1 MKLPAYNRPK
11 TLTEIINDKTN
22 PPKPIIDNGVLLNGT
37 ILLIVGPAKS
47 KKTFITQNLAL
58 AIAFGDDFAGFTIPK
73 PKKVL
78 YFLAEG
84 GYFPNR
90 ERIQK
95 MVEDIDLKYSDNLML
110 DFISYLYIDN
120 DEAFEIMYKI
130 IQELK
135 PDVLILDPL
144 IRFHDADENSASQ
157 VSQVFG
163 RLRLLIE
170 ELGIS
175 IILVHHTGKVES
187 RGSRGSSAIIGE
199 YDSRIT
205 LHSEPNGNTR
215 LSFDM
220 RHVETPPSRIIR
232 FNPDTFWFSDR
243 DEISE
248 LLAKSGGC
256 LPKDEL
262 IANYG
267 KPQSTAYRHIDKSK
281 ENGYI
286 KETEKGVLELA

>member
-1 MKLPAYNRPK
+1 MANIKLK
-11 TLTEIINDKTN
+11 SLITLKEIINDKTT
-22 PPKPIIDNGVLLNGT
+22 PPKPIIDKGVLLDGT

-47 KKTFITQNLAL
+47 KKTFLTQNLAL
-58 AIAFGDDFAGFTIPK
+58 AIAFGNDFSGFRIPK
-73 PKKVL
+73 PKKVF

-84 GYFPNR
+84 GYYPNR
-90 ERIQK
+90 ERIK
-95 MVEDIDLKYSDNLML
+95 RMVKGKDLKYSDNFML
-110 DFISYLYIDN
+110 GCFNYLPIDN
-120 DEAFEIMYKI
+120 DEAFDMMYKLI
-130 IQELK
+130 AEAK
-135 PDVLILDPL
+135 PEVLILDPL
-144 IRFHDADENSASQ
+144 IRFHNADENSASQ

-163 RLRLLIE
+163 RLRQLIDK
-170 ELGIS
+170 LGIS

-205 LHSEPNGNTR
+205 LHSESNGNTR

-232 FNPDTFWFSDR
+232 FNPDNFWFSDR

-262 IANYG
+262 IASYG
-267 KPQSTAYRHIDKSK
+267 KPQSTAYKHIIKSK
-281 ENGYI
+281 EMGYI
-286 KETEKGVLELA
+286 KESEGLLELV